1 MASRGAPA
9 AAVSCKKKT
18 AEENQIEAL
27 MLCNGLIEAARE
39 AGDRPIDSAVL
50 QSLRDSTNCG
60 TAPSLRVRKSRAGAA
75 LVLSRCRWV
84 AVDSDDGGD
93 TDDMGTR
100 SRRSHRVVQLS
111 HFVGDEAFS
120 SDEAVDGVIELL
132 WGLQLDTEANVR
144 LVLDRTMPLQHVE
157 RLAPELQRISPLVA
171 GLVLDGT
178 TGERHGVSSS
188 DAMQTYKIICSIFG
202 HGQAPNLEELRL
214 KNLDLGCQTTEII
227 YSLTNNNFEI
237 FHVEDAG
244 LDGSSLRTA
253 LVAAGS
259 DDHSPH
265 KLVNFIIRN
274 NSLIDL
280 PALTYLAEIFLVES
294 RIAANLQVFD
304 MGHIKCEDA
313 DVTNNTV
320 KTFVEVNNTV
330 LKIFDITSWKVTA
343 GECSR
348 NISILIKANGKSLVR
363 LGLADTGASESA
375 IGDICTSI
383 RVSCTGLKNLDL
395 SHNQI
400 TLDHVI
406 LLLRGSGKFRST
418 IEQLRLAGIGGFDA
432 NKMASLVNLLLRCP
446 SLLYLDMSDNPI
458 GQRGRDELHRLVK
471 QASVKV
477 TATNKEDTVED
488 EEVNRTND
496 DDELNDSISFGGGT
510 PPDLYDDAQAL
521 ADAQAEED
529 AEREDQVIS
538 PSPLFIRLFLFYRAG
553 LLVKSLIL
561 FFSIFVLFT
570 VLNRWSSKPGMPKLL
585 SLLSL
590 TEEPQYHTTSA
601 TSRNCS

>member
-1 MASRGAPA
+1 MASAIMASRGPPP

-18 AEENQIEAL
+18 PEEIQIETL

-50 QSLRDSTNCG
+50 QSLRDSTIGG
-60 TAPSLRVRKSRAGAA
+60 TAPSARVRKSRARAA
-75 LVLSRCRWV
+75 LMLSRSRWD
-84 AVDSDDGGD
+84 ATAMDSNGGGGGD
-93 TDDMGTR
+93 TDDMDTG
-100 SRRSHRVVQLS
+100 SRRKHRVIQLS
-111 HFVGDEAFS
+111 HFVGEEAFS
-120 SDEAVDGVIELL
+120 SDEAVDGVIKLL
-132 WGLQLDTEANVR
+132 SDLQLDTEANVR
-144 LVLDRTMPLQHVE
+144 LVLDRAMPVEHVE
-157 RLAPELQRISPLVA
+157 RLAPRLQCISPLVV

-178 TGERHGVSSS
+178 TGECHGVSSS
-188 DAMQTYKIICSIFG
+188 DAMLTYKIMCSIFG
-202 HGQAPNLEELRL
+202 DGRAPNLEELRL
-214 KNLDLGCQTTEII
+214 KNLNLGSQNTDIVR
-227 YSLTNNNFEI
+227 SLANNNLEI
-237 FHVEDAG
+237 FHIEGTG

-274 NSLIDL
+274 NHLIDL
-280 PALTYLAEIFLVES
+280 PALEYLSENFLVES

-304 MGHIKCEDA
+304 MGHIICDDA
-313 DVTNNTV
+313 DVTNNTI
-320 KTFVEVNNTV
+320 KAFVEVNNTV

-363 LGLADTGASESA
+363 LSLADTGASESA

-400 TLDHVI
+400 TLAHVI
-406 LLLRGSGKFRST
+406 LLLKGSSKFRST

-432 NKMASLVNLLLRCP
+432 REMVPLVDQLLRCP
-446 SLLYLDMSDNPI
+446 SLLYLDMSDNRM

-471 QASVKV
+471 QGVKV
-477 TATNKEDTVED
+477 TATN
-488 EEVNRTND
+488 D
-496 DDELNDSISFGGGT
+496 DDELDDSISFGGGT
-510 PPDLYDDAQAL
+510 PPDLYDDTQAL

-538 PSPLFIRLFLFYRAG
+538 PSRLLFLYFLFYRAD
-553 LLVKSLIL
+553 LSQVSKFYFSFLVH
-561 FFSIFVLFT
+561 FT
-570 VLNRWSSKPGMPKLL
+570 VPNRWSSKRGMPKLL

-590 TEEPQYHTTSA
+590 TEEPQYHTTSE
-601 TSRNCS
+601 TSKNCS